1 MPKKGGRPKG
11 SKDKGKRKSGSG
23 RHAGGAAKAPKTTGD
38 GVVPTQ
44 PAPRAPPPS
53 GSSPATRPPP
63 MRPAGRP
70 AWAERMTGD
79 FPGSSTGK
87 TKSTGQVQTGL
98 GENPKLRPLVEALSR
113 RPAGFDFR
121 IVPDGAIDRAKTAA
135 DVLIRERNAG
145 CIAPTAPATPA
156 TSAAPAAP
164 AAPTALVAGGESEV
178 GTVQAGGGR
187 VALAQGTRQSMP
199 AVATP
204 PQPFLP
210 TLGQQIEYVNNRKR
224 WLRAEV
230 IAVYRNVAA
239 GEAPYATVKMR
250 NNKTLNKDLSQMR
263 PRSLAPDDGAIDD
276 LVIDGP
282 RGSKMPPY
290 APRPAIC
297 YRASSLY
304 VAIDHY
310 DRPTRRAGTS
320 ASGSRRCRP
329 ACGVRCMETSPSASP
344 RRRRRSR
351 VASQRW
357 HALAAKVIA
366 PGNRIR
372 VHHPVHSLSGSLYT
386 TYRVCNSDATIG
398 GHRWWR
404 ANATRPP
411 GVPRALLVARGSV

>member
-1 MPKKGGRPKG
+1 MRGVPPKHPR
-11 SKDKGKRKSGSG
+11 
-23 RHAGGAAKAPKTTGD
+23 
-38 GVVPTQ
+38 
-44 PAPRAPPPS
+44 PRATALCPPS
-53 GSSPATRPPP
+53 QHLEHPRA
-63 MRPAGRP
+63 
-70 AWAERMTGD
+70 
-79 FPGSSTGK
+79 GK

-98 GENPKLRPLVEALSR
+98 GENPKLRPFVEAMSR

-135 DVLIRERNAG
+135 DVLIRERTAG

-178 GTVQAGGGR
+178 GTVQAGGMR

-310 DRPTRRAGTS
+310 DDDDDDDG
-320 ASGSRRCRP
+320 
-329 ACGVRCMETSPSASP
+329 
-344 RRRRRSR
+344 
-351 VASQRW
+351 
-357 HALAAKVIA
+357 LLL
-366 PGNRIR
+366 
-372 VHHPVHSLSGSLYT
+372 SL
-386 TYRVCNSDATIG
+386 
-398 GHRWWR
+398 
-404 ANATRPP
+404 
-411 GVPRALLVARGSV
+411 